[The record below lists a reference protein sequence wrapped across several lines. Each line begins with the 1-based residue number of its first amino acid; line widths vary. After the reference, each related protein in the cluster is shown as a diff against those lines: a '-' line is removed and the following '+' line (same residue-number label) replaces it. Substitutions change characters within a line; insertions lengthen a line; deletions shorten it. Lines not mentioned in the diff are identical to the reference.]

1 MPGKP
6 SKPVYVPKEEVITKP
21 LLADFKR
28 RIDTVM
34 EKDEIK
40 RLLDDKEEWL
50 NIAISQ
56 EQEVEAL
63 QKVLNTYLQD
73 IEDLSKANIEMKE
86 DLRKLIDSYD
96 SKMEQYT

>member
-6 SKPVYVPKEEVITKP
+6 LKPVYVPKEEVITKP

-96 SKMEQYT
+96 SKMDQYT